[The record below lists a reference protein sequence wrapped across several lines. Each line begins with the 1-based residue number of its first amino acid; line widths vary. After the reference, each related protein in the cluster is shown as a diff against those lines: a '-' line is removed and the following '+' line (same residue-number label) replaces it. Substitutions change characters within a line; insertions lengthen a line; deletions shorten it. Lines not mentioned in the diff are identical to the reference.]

1 MTSINICSR
10 KRLRYL
16 SRQSSL
22 HRHIK
27 TFFCQD
33 QESDKIKAIDR
44 YLLVQGWSKTFGQFS
59 QNVSG
64 ISHHRSR
71 KTTPKLI
78 WAWHTCKSKFVIQ
91 WSAYIIRKYSECSQ
105 IIPGTINPPPLE
117 CAGRGCHNTTGQGG
131 DSDFPLRLTSHHQG
145 KLRANI
151 HDVKQKLLQSTREMR
166 KKAVQWTQWVK
177 FLAIYKTSTT
187 A

>member
-1 MTSINICSR
+1 MISINICSR
-10 KRLRYL
+10 ERLRYL
-16 SRQSSL
+16 SRKSSL

-78 WAWHTCKSKFVIQ
+78 WAWHTWKSKSVIQ

-105 IIPGTINPPPLE
+105 IIPGTLNPSPVGV
-117 CAGRGCHNTTGQGG
+117 CSVQAGAVTTQLGREVTPT
-131 DSDFPLRLTSHHQG
+131 PLRHTSSG
-145 KLRANI
+145 E
-151 HDVKQKLLQSTREMR
+151 TPG
-166 KKAVQWTQWVK
+166 
-177 FLAIYKTSTT
+177 
-187 A
+187 